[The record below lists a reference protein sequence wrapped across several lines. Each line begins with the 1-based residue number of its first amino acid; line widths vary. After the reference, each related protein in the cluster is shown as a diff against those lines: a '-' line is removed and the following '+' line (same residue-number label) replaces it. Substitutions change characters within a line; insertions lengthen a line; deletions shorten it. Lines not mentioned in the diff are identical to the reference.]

1 MTNRNFSALLV
12 LIFYVSSYLSAQS
25 KTNYQMIDSLIGL
38 SAIAL
43 GENLNVGDAYQFTFE
58 SAKEYKILKSKILE
72 TLVNKGRNC
81 VEDEIRD
88 NKINYILEEADV
100 NYSELFRDGIFGDFL
115 VSRISNIRGKYFIDS
130 ETNKNKEFKNFNY
143 VITDTLLYTDLNKVE
158 NIAYPFTTSEIPE
171 EPLFSSAL
179 EPAIAIGTAAIAV
192 YLFFNIR
199 SK

>member
-1 MTNRNFSALLV
+1 MTTRNFSALLA
-12 LIFYVSSYLSAQS
+12 LIFYVNSYLSAQT

-38 SAIAL
+38 SAI
-43 GENLNVGDAYQFTFE
+43 EIVESLNAGDTYQFTFE
-58 SAKEYKILKSKILE
+58 SADEYKILKSKIFESLA
-72 TLVNKGRNC
+72 NNGRNC

-88 NKINYILEEADV
+88 DKINYILEEANV
-100 NYSELFRDGIFGDFL
+100 NYSELFRDGIFGEFL
-115 VSRISNIRGKYFIDS
+115 VSRISNIRGKYFIDA
-130 ETNKNKEFKNFNY
+130 ETEKNNGFKNFNF
-143 VITDTLLYTDLNKVE
+143 VITDTLLYSDLNEVE